1 MFKGLTQRAQRVLQI
16 LAQDEAK
23 RFHSDQLLPEHIM
36 LALLK
41 EGGGLG
47 YKALEKLMIDPAKM
61 QIELENV
68 IPRKRGGFTLGDVP
82 PSPRGRKVLED
93 SAEEARNLG
102 HEYIGTEHLLLA
114 CSREED
120 GRTAQFLAEFSV
132 TTEMLREVI
141 AELSGGTGRGTA
153 TAGSTA
159 GSSSASTP
167 SGQGRRRVATAQSGK
182 KTTPTLDEF
191 SRDLTALA
199 REKGLDPVVGRKK
212 EIERVIQILAR
223 RTKNNPVLIGEPGV
237 GKTAIVE
244 GLAQKIVDGTAP
256 EVLVGRRVLTLDL
269 ASLVAGTKYRG
280 EFEERLKRV
289 MKEITTNG
297 NIILFIDE
305 LHTIIGAGGAEGAID
320 ASNMLKPAL
329 SRGEMQCIGATTL
342 NEYKKYIEK
351 DAALER
357 RFQSII
363 VAEPSVEETIEILRG
378 IKVQYEEHHNV
389 SYTPGALEVAS
400 VMSRRYIADRF
411 LPDKAIDLMDE
422 AGSRKRISNSVRP
435 TEIAEL
441 EKDVE
446 RLNSEKLA
454 LVNSQNYERAA
465 AVRDEVRRIRERVEE
480 LRSQWKVTLRS
491 EQSVVDAED
500 INYVLSEIT
509 GIPLMRIAQ
518 SESERLLDIEKDLH
532 RKVIGQDE
540 AIQVIASSIRRSRT
554 GLSAPER
561 PMGSFIFLGPTGV
574 GKSLLAKSLAEF
586 LFGSQDALIRID
598 MSDYMEKHNV
608 SRLVGAPPGYVGY
621 DEGGVLTEKIR
632 RKPYAVVLLD
642 EIEKA
647 HPDVF
652 NILLQ
657 ILEEGELQDNL
668 GHKVNFRNTVLIMT
682 SNAGAREIT
691 RDASVGFRTDD
702 GILNHREIQASAM
715 NELRRQFRPEFIN
728 RVDEIVV
735 FHSLSD
741 KQVRTILDILLGE
754 VQTRLA
760 GREIILE
767 VSKSARDL
775 LIERGYDVKYGARP
789 LRRTI
794 QREIEDPL
802 ALDLLRNR
810 FGEGD
815 HILVSVRNGEFS
827 FRHKNKRAA
836 SAGGD
841 AGGQNG
847 GAEDGADGAG
857 KAQGAGSGA
866 GKAQGAGN
874 ASGSGDSQDSSDA
887 QENANAPGA
896 DGSDEQSGASDGE
909 FRLGD
914 HS

>member
-23 RFHSDQLLPEHIM
+23 RFHSEQLLPEHIM
-36 LALLK
+36 LAILK

-47 YKALEKLMIDPAKM
+47 YKALEKVMIDPAKM
-61 QIELENV
+61 QIELENS
-68 IPRKRGGFTLGDVP
+68 IPKKRGGFTLGDVP
-82 PSPRGRKVLED
+82 PSSRGRKVLED

-114 CSREED
+114 CCREHESKTSFFLD
-120 GRTAQFLAEFSV
+120 QFGV
-132 TTEMLREVI
+132 TVDMLREVI
-141 AELSGGTGRGTA
+141 VDLSGGESRGSSPA
-153 TAGSTA
+153 GAAAGS
-159 GSSSASTP
+159 GSGSAQGST
-167 SGQGRRRVATAQSGK
+167 GGAGRRRVSTAQAGK
-182 KTTPTLDEF
+182 KATPTLDEF
-191 SRDLTALA
+191 ARDLTSLA
-199 REKGLDPVVGRKK
+199 RDNRLDPVVGRKR

-244 GLAQKIVDGTAP
+244 GLAQEIVNGTAP
-256 EVLVGRRVLTLDL
+256 EVLMGKRVLTLDL
-269 ASLVAGTKYRG
+269 ASLIAGTKYRG

-289 MKEITTNG
+289 MKEITNSG
-297 NIILFIDE
+297 NVILFIDE

-357 RFQSII
+357 RFQSVI
-363 VAEPSVEETIEILRG
+363 VPEPSVEETIEILRG
-378 IKVQYEEHHNV
+378 IKERYEEHHNV

-411 LPDKAIDLMDE
+411 LPDKAIDLIDE

-441 EKDVE
+441 ERHIE
-446 RLNSEKLA
+446 QLNSEKIA

-465 AVRDEVRRIRERVEE
+465 AVRDEVRQLKDRVEQ
-480 LRSQWKVTLRS
+480 LRSHWRVTLRS

-509 GIPLMRIAQ
+509 GIPLVRIAQ

-532 RKVIGQDE
+532 RSVIGQDE
-540 AIQVIASSIRRSRT
+540 AIQGIASAIRRSRT

-586 LFGSQDALIRID
+586 LFGTSDALIRID

-621 DEGGVLTEKIR
+621 EEGGVLTEKIR
-632 RKPYAVVLLD
+632 RKPYSVVLLD

-652 NILLQ
+652 NLLLQ

-668 GHKVNFRNTVLIMT
+668 GHKVSFRNTVLIMT

-691 RDASVGFRTDD
+691 RDASVGFRSNE
-702 GILNHREIQASAM
+702 GLLEYREIRASAM
-715 NELRRQFRPEFIN
+715 NELRKQFRPEFIN

-741 KQVRTILDILLGE
+741 PQVRSILEILLGDM
-754 VQTRLA
+754 QTRLA
-760 GREIILE
+760 ERDITLE
-767 VSKSARDL
+767 VTRSARDL

-802 ALDLLRNR
+802 AMDLLRRR

-815 HILVSVRNGEFS
+815 HILVGVRNGAFT
-827 FRHKNKRAA
+827 FRRKAKKRT
-836 SAGGD
+836 
-841 AGGQNG
+841 
-847 GAEDGADGAG
+847 
-857 KAQGAGSGA
+857 GSSE
-866 GKAQGAGN
+866 KPEN
-874 ASGSGDSQDSSDA
+874 SGSPEASEVSAPAAEKESPQGISLGDSS
-887 QENANAPGA
+887 
-896 DGSDEQSGASDGE
+896 
-909 FRLGD
+909 RGD
-914 HS
+914 

>member
-61 QIELENV
+61 QIELENT
-68 IPRKRGGFTLGDVP
+68 IPKKRGGFTLGDVP

-114 CSREED
+114 CSRETD
-120 GRTAQFLAEFSV
+120 GETGKFLNAANITV
-132 TTEMLREVI
+132 EMLRDVI
-141 AELSGGTGRGTA
+141 SELSGGNAGGRPA
-153 TAGSTA
+153 SAAADAGP
-159 GSSSASTP
+159 SSQQQGP
-167 SGQGRRRVATAQSGK
+167 GGRRRIATAQTGK

-191 SRDLTALA
+191 SRDLTAMA
-199 REKGLDPVVGRKK
+199 REDKLDPVVGRSR
-212 EIERVIQILAR
+212 EIDRVIQILAR

-256 EVLVGRRVLTLDL
+256 EVLVGKRVLTLDL
-269 ASLVAGTKYRG
+269 AGLIAGTKYRG

-289 MKEITTNG
+289 MKEITSNG
-297 NIILFIDE
+297 NIVLFIDE

-329 SRGEMQCIGATTL
+329 SRGEIQCIGATTL

-357 RFQSII
+357 RFQTII
-363 VAEPSVEETIEILRG
+363 VDEPTVEDTIEILKG
-378 IKVQYEEHHNV
+378 IKERYEEHHHV
-389 SYTPGALEVAS
+389 SYTPGALEVAA

-422 AGSRKRISNSVRP
+422 AGSRKRINNSVRP
-435 TEIAEL
+435 TEISEL
-441 EKDVE
+441 EQEIE
-446 RLNSEKLA
+446 RLNAEKIA

-465 AVRDEVRRIRERVEE
+465 AVRDEVRQLKERVED
-480 LRSQWKVTLRS
+480 LRSQWKVALRS
-491 EQSVVDAED
+491 EQSIVDSED

-509 GIPLMRIAQ
+509 GIPLVRLAQ
-518 SESERLLDIEKDLH
+518 TESDKLLSIEDDLH
-532 RKVIGQDE
+532 RRVIGQSD
-540 AIQVIASSIRRSRT
+540 AIKAIASSIRRSRT

-574 GKSLLAKSLAEF
+574 GKSLLAKTLAEF
-586 LFGSQDALIRID
+586 LFGSDEALIRID

-608 SRLVGAPPGYVGY
+608 SRLVGAPPGYIGY

-632 RKPYAVVLLD
+632 RKPYSVVLLD

-668 GHKVNFRNTVLIMT
+668 GHRVNFRNTVLIMT

-691 RDASVGFRTDD
+691 RDSAVGFRKDD
-702 GILNHREIQASAM
+702 GLMNYSEIRSSAM
-715 NELRRQFRPEFIN
+715 NELKRLFRPEFIN

-735 FHSLSD
+735 FHSLTD
-741 KQVRTILDILLGE
+741 PQVRNILDILLGE

-760 GREIILE
+760 QKEMILE
-767 VSKSARDL
+767 VNRSAREL
-775 LIERGYDVKYGARP
+775 LIEKGYDIKYGARP
-789 LRRTI
+789 FRRTI

-802 ALDLLRNR
+802 SMEILRGR
-810 FGEGD
+810 FGQGS
-815 HILVSVRNGEFS
+815 HIVVGVRKGS
-827 FRHKNKRAA
+827 ITFREKKVA
-836 SAGGD
+836 
-841 AGGQNG
+841 
-847 GAEDGADGAG
+847 AG
-857 KAQGAGSGA
+857 KA
-866 GKAQGAGN
+866 AQQ
-874 ASGSGDSQDSSDA
+874 SGSSALDAPSSGGALPAPDTTSGD
-887 QENANAPGA
+887 E
-896 DGSDEQSGASDGE
+896 
-909 FRLGD
+909 
-914 HS
+914 